1 MSTFPIHARST
12 AVLYIL
18 SRRKVAE
25 AYDRS
30 AESSSGRR
38 DSWLSTKLALAG
50 RRKLTALCCSNR
62 IASQPC
68 IGDVKC
74 VPMSEDTTGKEP
86 SGWMRLQ
93 RPSLQPGPL
102 LGSGYGLL
110 SVSQHTGNET
120 ALRDLSNLKVVD
132 RASAQM
138 LQAVWVGTCE
148 SS

>member
-93 RPSLQPGPL
+93 RPSCIHVDRANYHAVLA
-102 LGSGYGLL
+102 Y
-110 SVSQHTGNET
+110 SVATHRFMKRHD
-120 ALRDLSNLKVVD
+120 LRDLSNLKVVD
-132 RASAQM
+132 LRWASNA
-138 LQAVWVGTCE
+138 
-148 SS
+148 SSCLGWYM